1 MSKTLTEEEKEDI
14 RKRVKAGQT
23 AATIAADLHITLAAA
38 KARIRRYCKVT
49 ERQKRKK
56 TDAGAGM
63 YVEPPK
69 SKPEFKE
76 GDKVK
81 VLFIGAAQGELEGCI
96 GKIIQVYKY
105 FYLIQCRN
113 YKTTVLKAAV
123 DNTTGGHIVKGA

>member
-23 AATIAADLHITLAAA
+23 AATIAADLHIKLAAA
-38 KARIRRYCKVT
+38 KSRIKRYCKVT
-49 ERQKRKK
+49 IKRRKK
-56 TDAGAGM
+56 TDTGAGV

-69 SKPEFKE
+69 PKPEFKE
-76 GDKVK
+76 GDKVR

-113 YKTTVLKAAV
+113 YKTTVLKAAI
-123 DNTTGGHIVKGA
+123 DNMTGGHIVKGV

>member
-1 MSKTLTEEEKEDI
+1 MSKTLTKEEKEDI

-23 AATIAADLHITLAAA
+23 AA

-49 ERQKRKK
+49 ERPKRKK
-56 TDAGAGM
+56 TDAAAGM

-69 SKPEFKE
+69 PKPEFKE
-76 GDKVK
+76 GDKVR

-123 DNTTGGHIVKGA
+123 DNMTGGHIVKGV

>member
-23 AATIAADLHITLAAA
+23 AATIAADLHITLEAA
-38 KARIRRYCKVT
+38 KARIKRYCKVT
-49 ERQKRKK
+49 IKRRKK
-56 TDAGAGM
+56 TDTGAGV
-63 YVEPPK
+63 YVEPTKP
-69 SKPEFKE
+69 KPEFKE
-76 GDKVK
+76 GDKVR

-113 YKTTVLKAAV
+113 YKTTVLKAAI
-123 DNTTGGHIVKGA
+123 DNITGGHIVKEA